1 MIDQTIVVD
10 SKDLSR
16 MIVEND
22 GAEHPPYT
30 WGVPHQRMLVFAS
43 ATPGARGFQGSH
55 PTLRGQ
61 RGNPRQPLLVSLKS
75 YTDDIIYAAETLPAP
90 CILLGH
96 SLAGF
101 AISAAAERRPDLFS
115 MLIYLTAAVP
125 KLGRSTLR
133 DATPSGPS
141 QAPKMRLGL
150 SVTFP
155 QEHAD
160 NFIHAFSAMEMLQA
174 RERVR
179 SVLGIAPTAPSQL
192 VINHLLSMAQALED
206 GDQTAALQALS
217 APEFTKSPEQTMAIL
232 SNFPFLRV
240 ANNATMDFSVATD
253 QSS

>member
-1 MIDQTIVVD
+1 LKTMAQNILLIH
-10 SKDLSR
+10 
-16 MIVEND
+16 
-22 GAEHPPYT
+22 GAFHTGECWYLLAPLLE
-30 WGVPHQRMLVFAS
+30 RA
-43 ATPGARGFQGSH
+43 GFNVH
-55 PTLRGQ
+55 TPTLRGQ
-61 RGNPRQPLLVSLKS
+61 RGNPRHPLLVSLKS
-75 YTDDIIYAAETLPAP
+75 YTDDIIYAAEALPAP

-160 NFIHAFSAMEMLQA
+160 DFMYHLCPSEVQTRA
-174 RERVR
+174 R
-179 SVLGIAPTAPSQL
+179 Q
-192 VINHLLSMAQALED
+192 LLSSQPLRPMLGTVKSTLPRLGAAKKHFFECLHDRVMPINEQRKKQSNQAFD
-206 GDQTAALQALS
+206 SIQTLDADHSPFFSNPHALAD
-217 APEFTKSPEQTMAIL
+217 KIK
-232 SNFPFLRV
+232 RV
-240 ANNATMDFSVATD
+240 ATVSENGVYRKRYTR
-253 QSS
+253 